1 MAGPVPRPVPHPR
14 FSSGYSS
21 LHHWFSRELE
31 RREESPP
38 PICSFMVAMC
48 LCKKPHLN
56 LRRTLGCESTPWSP
70 SLILTNTEPVT
81 HPSASHVLASTAAH
95 AACTEVTLL
104 SPTLKLSHEAP
115 NRKTSSILL
124 VRTQQYFYF
133 IYYPSIINSPAVLE
147 LGTSFP

>member
-1 MAGPVPRPVPHPR
+1 MASWTMSARRPQGQWKALAVCLHLLRGWASAQARAPPQVLQR
-14 FSSGYSS
+14 S
-21 LHHWFSRELE
+21 LHHWFSLELE
-31 RREESPP
+31 QSEESPP

-48 LCKKPHLN
+48 LCKKPRLN

-81 HPSASHVLASTAAH
+81 HPSASHALVSTAAH

-115 NRKTSSILL
+115 KQEDLL
-124 VRTQQYFYF
+124 H
-133 IYYPSIINSPAVLE
+133 PAC
-147 LGTSFP
+147 